1 MTKEDVSCIIYSLTS
16 RIIVIFYN
24 WARMYRK
31 LEGSSS
37 DIVSLIAYLTFPH
50 LPRNRWDSIN
60 RWTQVDWTG
69 DSFLLHPEKI
79 ITNRSKFGD
88 TELAQYVA
96 LASFRSYA
104 EYQATG
110 KTSLNLV
117 LSPVRTE
124 LIDNHRLLTR
134 VDDEIFFCW
143 EEVTH

>member
-1 MTKEDVSCIIYSLTS
+1 
-16 RIIVIFYN
+16 
-24 WARMYRK
+24 MYRYT
-31 LEGSSS
+31 EGKSS
-37 DIVSLIAYLTFPH
+37 DIVTLIAYITYPT
-50 LPRNRWDSIN
+50 LPRNRSDSIYSLA
-60 RWTQVDWTG
+60 QKDWSG

-79 ITNRSKFGD
+79 ITNRRTYGD

-110 KTSLNLV
+110 KRSLDML
-117 LSPVRTE
+117 LSPVSAE

-134 VDDEIFFCW
+134 VEDTIYFCW

>member
-1 MTKEDVSCIIYSLTS
+1 
-16 RIIVIFYN
+16 
-24 WARMYRK
+24 MYRK

-50 LPRNRWDSIN
+50 LPRNRWDIIN
-60 RWTQVDWTG
+60 RWTHVDWTG

-104 EYQATG
+104 EYEATG
-110 KTSLNLV
+110 KTSLNLA
-117 LSPVRTE
+117 LSPVGLE

-134 VDDEIFFCW
+134 IEDEIFFCW

>member
-1 MTKEDVSCIIYSLTS
+1 
-16 RIIVIFYN
+16 VIFYN
-24 WARMYRK
+24 WAKMYRYT
-31 LEGSSS
+31 EGKSS
-37 DIVSLIAYLTFPH
+37 DIVTLIAYITYPT
-50 LPRNRWDSIN
+50 LPRNRSDSIYSLA
-60 RWTQVDWTG
+60 QKDWSG

-79 ITNRSKFGD
+79 ITNRRTYGD

-110 KTSLNLV
+110 KRSLDML
-117 LSPVRTE
+117 LSPVSAE

-134 VDDEIFFCW
+134 VEDTIYFCW

>member
-1 MTKEDVSCIIYSLTS
+1 
-16 RIIVIFYN
+16 
-24 WARMYRK
+24 MYRK
-31 LEGSSS
+31 LEGNSSA
-37 DIVSLIAYLTFPH
+37 IITLIAYLTYPN

-60 RWTQVDWTG
+60 RWANTNWHG

-79 ITNRSKFGD
+79 LSHRRSFKD

-104 EYQATG
+104 EYEATG
-110 KTSLNLV
+110 KTSLNLA
-117 LSPVRTE
+117 LSPVGLE

-134 VDDEIFFCW
+134 LDDEIFFCW

>member
-1 MTKEDVSCIIYSLTS
+1 
-16 RIIVIFYN
+16 VIFYN
-24 WARMYRK
+24 WAKMYRK

-50 LPRNRWDSIN
+50 LPRNRWDIIN
-60 RWTQVDWTG
+60 RWTHVDWAG

-79 ITNRSKFGD
+79 ITNRSNFGD

-104 EYQATG
+104 EYEATR
-110 KTSLNLV
+110 KTSLNLA
-117 LSPVRTE
+117 LSPVGLE
-124 LIDNHRLLTR
+124 LIDNHRLLSR

>member
-1 MTKEDVSCIIYSLTS
+1 
-16 RIIVIFYN
+16 VIFYN
-24 WARMYRK
+24 WAKMYRK

-50 LPRNRWDSIN
+50 LPRNRWDNIN
-60 RWTQVDWTG
+60 RWTHVDWTG

-79 ITNRSKFGD
+79 ITNRSNFGD

-104 EYQATG
+104 EYEATR
-110 KTSLNLV
+110 KTSLNLA
-117 LSPVRTE
+117 LSPVGLE

-134 VDDEIFFCW
+134 IDDEIFFCW

>member
-1 MTKEDVSCIIYSLTS
+1 
-16 RIIVIFYN
+16 
-24 WARMYRK
+24 MYRK

-50 LPRNRWDSIN
+50 LPRNRWDIIN
-60 RWTQVDWTG
+60 RWTHENWYG

-104 EYQATG
+104 EYEATG
-110 KTSLNLV
+110 KTSLNLA
-117 LSPVRTE
+117 LSPVGLE

-134 VDDEIFFCW
+134 IEDEIFFCW